1 MPAGPPMQQG
11 PWQVADPLAFPARE
25 APLPQLWPSVSPMLI
40 NVIRQKLLL
49 SFEGL
54 K

>member
-11 PWQVADPLAFPARE
+11 PWQVVDPLAFPAIVV
-25 APLPQLWPSVSPMLI
+25 PLPQLWRSVSPRLI